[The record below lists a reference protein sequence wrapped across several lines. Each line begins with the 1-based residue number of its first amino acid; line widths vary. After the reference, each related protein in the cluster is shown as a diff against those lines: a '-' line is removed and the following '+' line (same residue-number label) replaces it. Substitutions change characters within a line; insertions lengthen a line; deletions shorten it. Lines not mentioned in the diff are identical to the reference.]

1 MKHVS
6 YLRIFVA
13 LVFTLAVLAMASS
26 AFAQP
31 SVQGQWSTLSQLMPI
46 NPVHVALMKNG
57 KILVV
62 SGSGNYP
69 PNLASN
75 LLTAGVWDPASKHVC
90 PTESDLG
97 HVFAME

>member
-6 YLRIFVA
+6 YLRIFLA

-31 SVQGQWSTLSQLMPI
+31 SVQGQWNTLSQLMPI

-69 PNLASN
+69 PNLA
-75 LLTAGVWDPASKHVC
+75 
-90 PTESDLG
+90 
-97 HVFAME
+97 